1 MKKKEDISKLDKE
14 SWAEYLKNPKDI
26 FLPSISFNSPFIFTK
41 EDLFFAYPN
50 NYNHFVNYYRN
61 TYQHGGVSLEEMII
75 PCAVYSPK

>member
-1 MKKKEDISKLDKE
+1 MQPNKIG
-14 SWAEYLKNPKDI
+14 
-26 FLPSISFNSPFIFTK
+26 LPSVSINSPFIFAK

-75 PCAVYSPK
+75 PCVTYDPK